1 LATRKKAPNRAQ
13 VQPTT
18 GPKRAFGQALREAR
32 RSKGISQEDLA
43 ERSGLDRSF
52 ISLVERGIQSPN
64 IAVLLKVAEVLG
76 VSAANLIAQTEATV
90 GLEQMEEE

>member
-1 LATRKKAPNRAQ
+1 LATRKKAQNRAQ

-32 RSKGISQEDLA
+32 QSKGISQENLA
-43 ERSGLDRSF
+43 ARSGLDRSF

-76 VSAANLIAQTEATV
+76 VSASELIAKTEAAMGV
-90 GLEQMEEE
+90 ENPKR